1 MPTSTVQ
8 PQAQPSRFSIKQDLI
23 RKKSKSTFKL
33 FTSLTGNAR
42 QQQPN
47 MANPATTPS
56 GNFPGPRSTYTD
68 YIHGLETPNHSIHF
82 SSSPSSSSSC
92 ASSIKSHLSLESR
105 LTLQSLASSQT
116 DMMPPSNLSR
126 FAMDMPINQPRNF
139 SVSTL
144 FLYIYIIFFY

>member
-1 MPTSTVQ
+1 MPSSAVQ
-8 PQAQPSRFSIKQDLI
+8 PQAQPSRFSMKQDLI

-33 FTSLTGNAR
+33 FTSFSGNAR

-47 MANPATTPS
+47 LANPAMPS
-56 GNFPGPRSTYTD
+56 SGFPRPRSTYTD
-68 YIHGLETPNHSIHF
+68 YIHGLETPNHSIHL

-116 DMMPPSNLSR
+116 DNIPSSNLSR
-126 FAMDMPINQPRNF
+126 FAIDTPMNQARHF

-144 FLYIYIIFFY
+144 ISHLVFVF